1 MNKEEEEEEE
11 EEEQLI
17 DPKDLLLITDPKN
30 WEPTQEQ
37 ILAYAEQLGFD
48 IDNDPEDLLKITYS
62 YLKIEI
68 PSDWIRAF
76 TKVDNQL
83 LYVDLNTNEIHLST
97 DIEENAQKNIM
108 QFKEKYIKIKE
119 TEELK
124 LKFKND
130 NQIKMKIL

>member
-1 MNKEEEEEEE
+1 MNKEEEEEE

-17 DPKDLLLITDPKN
+17 DPKDLWLINDPKN

-37 ILAYAEQLGFD
+37 IIAYAEQLGFD
-48 IDNDPEDLLKITYS
+48 KDNDPEDLLKIAYS

-97 DIEENAQKNIM
+97 DIEEKTKSEIM
-108 QFKEKYIKIKE
+108 KFKEQYIKKKE
-119 TEELK
+119 SEE
-124 LKFKND
+124 
-130 NQIKMKIL
+130 

>member
-1 MNKEEEEEEE
+1 M
-11 EEEQLI
+11 
-17 DPKDLLLITDPKN
+17 
-30 WEPTQEQ
+30 
-37 ILAYAEQLGFD
+37 
-48 IDNDPEDLLKITYS
+48 
-62 YLKIEI
+62 
-68 PSDWIRAF
+68 RAF

>member
-11 EEEQLI
+11 EQFI
-17 DPKDLLLITDPKN
+17 DPKDLWLINDPKN

-37 ILAYAEQLGFD
+37 IIAYAEQLGFD
-48 IDNDPEDLLKITYS
+48 KDNDPEDLLKIAYS